1 MEFTPWPSISRLNKD
16 AVYTEKINGT
26 NSAVVIERIAPN
38 NGEYA
43 DWELELLGWSGNEK
57 IVYDESGVY
66 LVAAQS
72 RNRFI
77 VPGDDNFAFAKWVY
91 DNSSNLVK
99 VLGEG
104 RHFGEWWGS
113 GIQGGYGLPKGE
125 KRFSL
130 FNVKRWEDTLDWNK
144 GHDMLPELYIVPVLD
159 RSMFSTER
167 AKELVHELRHTGSW
181 ASPGFMKPEG
191 VVVFHTA
198 SGALYKTF
206 LENDDIPKS
215 LQEGHK

>member
-1 MEFTPWPSISRLNKD
+1 MEFESFGKIARLNKE

-26 NSAVVIERIAPN
+26 NAAVVIERYFPGQN
-38 NGEYA
+38 EE
-43 DWELELLGWSGNEK
+43 DRLLALDVVGR
-57 IVYDESGVY
+57 DGVLY
-66 LVAAQS
+66 LVSAQS

-77 VPGDDNFAFAKWVY
+77 FPGDDNFGFAKWVY
-91 DNSSNLVK
+91 DNASALVEL
-99 VLGEG
+99 LGEG

-125 KRFSL
+125 RRFSL
-130 FNVKRWEDTLDWNK
+130 FNVKRWEGTLSHYE
-144 GHDMLPELYIVPVLD
+144 GHELIPQLYLVPVLGAGV
-159 RSMFSTER
+159 FSTVT
-167 AKELVHELRHTGSW
+167 AKLLVDMLRDHGSY

-198 SGALYKTF
+198 SQTPYKTF